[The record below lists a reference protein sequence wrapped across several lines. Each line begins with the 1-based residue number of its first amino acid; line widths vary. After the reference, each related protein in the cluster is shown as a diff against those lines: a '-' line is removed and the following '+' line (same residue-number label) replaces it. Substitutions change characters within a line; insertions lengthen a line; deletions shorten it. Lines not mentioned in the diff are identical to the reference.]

1 LEEVMSDGYQ
11 GPVRILGSD
20 GVLLTTGR
28 VSLEADEE
36 HGNWVGVLETL
47 NHTAVAGKALMV
59 TLETPDGHRGNA
71 QLVPA
76 SENGDRAL
84 SRVVGIGTERPF

>member
-1 LEEVMSDGYQ
+1 MSDGYQ

-28 VSLEADEE
+28 VTLKADTE
-36 HGNWVGVLETL
+36 HGNWTGVLEIL
-47 NHTAVAGKALMV
+47 KNTAVADKALMV
-59 TLETPDGHRGNA
+59 ILETLEGNRGSA
-71 QLVPA
+71 QLVPD

-84 SRVVGIGTERPF
+84 SKVVGIGATRPF

>member
-1 LEEVMSDGYQ
+1 MSDGYQ

-28 VSLEADEE
+28 VSLEADAE
-36 HGNWVGVLETL
+36 HGNWTGVLETL
-47 NHTAVAGKALMV
+47 KNTAVAGKALMV
-59 TLETPDGHRGNA
+59 TLETIDGHRGDA
-71 QLVPA
+71 QLVPV

-84 SRVVGIGTERPF
+84 SKVVGIGTKRPF